1 MAPAVVQL
9 QRITSTLEKPHLS
22 STESISLKEFLFWPG
37 FKNFHTK
44 EAASSTWGRKGRG
57 EKFVRNKSV
66 CSNGLL
72 VLFEWQ
78 CIGDRSM
85 FTKDSLTS
93 SFHWNFNRKFER
105 VGKKSNKIIFRPI
118 VKRPSE
124 GRRVEGFQF
133 KPKNEWNFFP
143 QKKFGLNSRM
153 DFNQLFGSVR
163 WLELS
168 IAACGCWILAKNR
181 VKRQQ
186 CLLLRA
192 DYNNFF

>member
-9 QRITSTLEKPHLS
+9 QRLTSTLEKPHLS

-93 SFHWNFNRKFER
+93 SFHWNFNRMYKR
-105 VGKKSNKIIFRPI
+105 VGKNSNKIIFDQLSNAPPKEEELKVSI
-118 VKRPSE
+118 QAKEWVKFFSSKKL
-124 GRRVEGFQF
+124 GF
-133 KPKNEWNFFP
+133 
-143 QKKFGLNSRM
+143 NSRM
-153 DFNQLFGSVR
+153 DINQLFGSVG
-163 WLELS
+163 WFE
-168 IAACGCWILAKNR
+168 
-181 VKRQQ
+181 
-186 CLLLRA
+186 
-192 DYNNFF
+192 